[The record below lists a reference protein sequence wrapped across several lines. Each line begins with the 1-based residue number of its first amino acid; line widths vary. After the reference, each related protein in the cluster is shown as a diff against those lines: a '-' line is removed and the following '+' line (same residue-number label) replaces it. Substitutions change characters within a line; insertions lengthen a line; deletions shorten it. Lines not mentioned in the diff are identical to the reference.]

1 MTKSHASYAVFAL
14 LSAMLLDATTEVL
27 VNGWRSTFDFAVG
40 SPVELA
46 GGNVSTPHVR
56 AGTHF

>member
-27 VNGWRSTFDFAVG
+27 VNGWRSTIRFCSRQPGRVG
-40 SPVELA
+40 W
-46 GGNVSTPHVR
+46 R
-56 AGTHF
+56 